1 MAFAWTKFQDF
12 YLRLGF
18 LKVLAVSLDPSRR
31 SALNQAIERRMAVPL
46 FQPADVYPELWR
58 RLETLIKEEELETK
72 PTKTV
77 TVAEALLAVGR
88 SPSALFAITPET
100 IYKIIDWGHD
110 VGFLGRGNQISERAL
125 LLRALMPER
134 AFNAFLDKQVDAW
147 DPFVL
152 TVPERILFLY
162 HLSEIDATTTGLI
175 DALALVPEGT
185 ELEASDASRLLC
197 KAMFEHLREA
207 EPGVAPRESP
217 VFRTARELACVIAR
231 ELKMVEFEAEC
242 GELASQTKIGKP
254 MKRLG
259 LARPADKKQ
268 QRQTTKSADH
278 QTIPRFEQLTDLGFL
293 TKAARNEDE
302 GGYRARKRWRYLPTT
317 ACKRWSAKRQ
327 ECSKEARFLWSG
339 FAKTVVAAFD
349 LGTPRSNDGAEV
361 VNYLWRAYEA
371 VHRPMGHTPFD
382 SVALYGM
389 VLAASDG
396 VAIEISEFHRLM
408 LDIKQRQL
416 CPDKAFFASGNEI
429 DKMFILLKPGFPD
442 ALILA
447 LNKK

>member
-31 SALNQAIERRMAVPL
+31 SALNQAIEKRMAVPL

-58 RLETLIKEEELETK
+58 RVDPLLQKGELESK
-72 PTKTV
+72 PKKPI

-88 SPSALFAITPET
+88 NPSALFAITPET

-125 LLRALMPER
+125 LLRALLPEG
-134 AFNAFLDKQVDAW
+134 AFNAFLNKQVDAW

-152 TVPERILFLY
+152 TVPEKVFLLY
-162 HLSEIDATTTGLI
+162 HLSEIDAATLGLI

-185 ELEASDASRLLC
+185 VLEASDASRLLC
-197 KAMFEHLREA
+197 KALFEHLREA
-207 EPGVAPRESP
+207 EPGVPPREIP
-217 VFRTARELACVIAR
+217 AFRTARELACVIAR
-231 ELKMVEFEAEC
+231 ELKMTEFEAEC

-259 LARPADKKQ
+259 LVRPADKKQ
-268 QRQTTKSADH
+268 QRHTTKSADH

-293 TKAARNEDE
+293 TKSPADNEE
-302 GGYRARKRWRYLPTT
+302 GSVRERKRWRYLPTA
-317 ACKRWSAKRQ
+317 ACQRWSATKQ
-327 ECSKEARFLWSG
+327 EYSKGDRFLWKG
-339 FAKTVVAAFD
+339 FAKAVVAAFD

-396 VAIEISEFHRLM
+396 VAIEISDFHQLM

-429 DKMFILLKPGFPD
+429 DKMFILLKPGFAD